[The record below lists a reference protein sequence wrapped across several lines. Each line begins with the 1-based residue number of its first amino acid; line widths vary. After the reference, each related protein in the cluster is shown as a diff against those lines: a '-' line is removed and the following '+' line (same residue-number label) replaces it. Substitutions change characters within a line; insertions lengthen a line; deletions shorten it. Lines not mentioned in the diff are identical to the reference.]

1 MGAVH
6 SHAVAGVVQQDLMEG
21 INILLFLGGRAAQ
34 GGPHPAQ
41 KFHDAK
47 GLGDVIICTAVQP
60 AHGIQLAGFC
70 CDHDDGQAA
79 QSRGIAELFQDG
91 ETVLT
96 GQHHIQNDQLRLCG
110 AHGLPERLRGFK
122 ALHFVSAGLQCI
134 LLQLADGGI
143 VFYNV
148 DHLLGSSF
156 AAAGAVSLSGK
167 R

>member
-1 MGAVH
+1 
-6 SHAVAGVVQQDLMEG
+6 MEG

-60 AHGIQLAGFC
+60 AHGIQLTGFC

-96 GQHHIQNDQLRLCG
+96 GQHHIQNDKLRLRG

-122 ALHFVSAGLQCI
+122 ALYLVSAGLQCI

-156 AAAGAVSLSGK
+156 ASAGAVSLSGK